1 MFVQV
6 LQLPTLMF
14 MSYAD
19 GRVCGVVLE
28 YCVVGVTLEVLFGKG
43 IMILA
48 AGLGGVT
55 WLVVCGCAVGAIAQ

>member
-6 LQLPTLMF
+6 VQLPTLMF

-28 YCVVGVTLEVLFGKG
+28 YCVVGVTLEVLFGRG
-43 IMILA
+43 IMIVA
-48 AGLGGVT
+48 AGLGGVI
-55 WLVVCGCAVGAIAQ
+55 WLVVSGCTVVAIAQ